1 MRKGTSGS
9 SVGRRTCCASV
20 EKMSLAIELEGF
32 LLQHP
37 AVRQVQVI
45 GVPDAKL
52 VEVPMAF
59 VQLRDGHS
67 CDEREI
73 IEFCSGRLSSFKIP
87 RAVRFVREF
96 PQTASGK
103 IQKYKLRQ
111 EA

>member
-1 MRKGTSGS
+1 M
-9 SVGRRTCCASV
+9 
-20 EKMSLAIELEGF
+20 
-32 LLQHP
+32 
-37 AVRQVQVI
+37 I

-52 VEVPMAF
+52 VEVPMAV
-59 VQLRDGHS
+59 VQLKDGYT

-73 IEFCSGRLSSFKIP
+73 IEFCRGKVSSFKIP
-87 RAVRFVREF
+87 RAVRFVMEF